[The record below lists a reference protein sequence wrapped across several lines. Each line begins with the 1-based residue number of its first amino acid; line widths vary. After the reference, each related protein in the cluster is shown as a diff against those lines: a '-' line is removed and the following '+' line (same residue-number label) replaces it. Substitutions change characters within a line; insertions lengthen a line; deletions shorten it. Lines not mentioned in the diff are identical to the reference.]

1 MYLPTE
7 PHEKLNSVENT
18 MNKDKQG
25 GLFFLGLFVA
35 LGLAVAGYFV
45 GQTLY
50 NAKVALNTAE
60 VKGLAERRVLA
71 DRVNWEIVYKVKGAS
86 RAEIPHLYKQAEKQ
100 QQTIIGVL
108 KNNGFAENEIKL
120 GVMDYEYFEFRDDNQ
135 RLVDQTHT
143 LVGNISVETEKV
155 ELVGKVRTNVNELI
169 AQGIDID
176 NKAPAYRFTKLN
188 EIKPDMLREATKNAR
203 IAANEFAENAGVD
216 VGGIRSA
223 RQGSFLLL
231 DAGEEYGNT
240 AKIEKDVRV
249 VTTITF
255 YLTE

>member
-1 MYLPTE
+1 MS
-7 PHEKLNSVENT
+7 KEN
-18 MNKDKQG
+18 QG
-25 GLFFLGLFVA
+25 GLLFLGLFVA

-60 VKGLAERRVLA
+60 VKGLAERRVSA

-86 RAEIPHLYKQAEKQ
+86 REEIPNLYKEAEKH
-100 QQTIIGVL
+100 QQTIIGLL
-108 KNNGFAENEIKL
+108 KDNGFDQGEVQL
-120 GVMDYEYFEFRDDNQ
+120 GVLDYEYFEFRDDNQ

-143 LVGNISVETEKV
+143 LVGNISVETGKV
-155 ELVGKVRTNVNELI
+155 ELVSKVRTNVNKLI
-169 AQGIDID
+169 AQGIDIE
-176 NKAPAYRFTKLN
+176 NQAPAYRFTKLN

-223 RQGSFLLL
+223 RQGSFFVR
-231 DAGEEYGNT
+231 DAGEEYGDT

>member
-1 MYLPTE
+1 
-7 PHEKLNSVENT
+7 
-18 MNKDKQG
+18 MNKDNQG

-35 LGLAVAGYFV
+35 LGLALAGYFV

-50 NAKVALNTAE
+50 NAKVALNTAQ

-86 RAEIPHLYKQAEKQ
+86 RGEIPRLYKQAEKH
-100 QQTIIGVL
+100 QQTIFSVL
-108 KNNGFAENEIKL
+108 KNNGFDESEIEL
-120 GVMDYEYFEFRDDNQ
+120 GVLDYQYFEFRDDNQ

-143 LVGNISVETEKV
+143 LVGTINVETEQV
-155 ELVGKVRTNVNELI
+155 GLVGKVRTSVNELI
-169 AQGIDID
+169 ARGIDIE
-176 NKAPAYRFTKLN
+176 NRTPAYRFTRLN
-188 EIKPDMLREATKNAR
+188 EVKPDMLREATKNAR

-216 VGGIRSA
+216 VAGIRSA
-223 RQGSFLLL
+223 RQGSFVVR